1 MEANGFRRGTG
12 RRRGRSSRPRGLAHR
27 QLRVVFGR
35 RFPRRPVAEA
45 RRAINDDRLAQLGFE
60 RRFMTTTR
68 ILVVPTSAVPAQAP
82 AFEVASIRE
91 NRDGSVPQ
99 KFDWQPGGRVTVTA
113 YPLFQLIR
121 IAYNSNSIQTEGQI
135 VGGPSWLKSD
145 RFDLVAKA
153 NGSLDADETGRPTL
167 LIAMLRSLLED
178 RFHVRVHTELR
189 DALVYF
195 LALARTAGSDRS
207 CVDRRRRI
215 VAARLEPW
223 FRRIPR
229 TGAAGVA
236 AEPAATRFRASPW
249 RTWRRALR
257 VRGRWAGLFWIEP
270 ACQADGTRRSTSC
283 PRSCPDRTRIPR
295 RFRIPPPTPVQACC
309 RPCAINSG

>member
-1 MEANGFRRGTG
+1 MRGVLLAVVVAA
-12 RRRGRSSRPRGLAHR
+12 SMAIPR
-27 QLRVVFGR
+27 
-35 RFPRRPVAEA
+35 
-45 RRAINDDRLAQLGFE
+45 AQ
-60 RRFMTTTR
+60 TAT
-68 ILVVPTSAVPAQAP
+68 AP
-82 AFEVASIRE
+82 PSFEVASIRQ

-99 KFDWQPGGRVTVTA
+99 KFDWQHGGRVTVTA

-195 LALARTAGSDRS
+195 LALANKDGRLGPQLHRSAQEDCRGPVGTLVPPDSTHWCGWRGGGTGRYTIQGLTMADMATGFAGTWTVGRPVLDRTGLSGRWDAQIDFVPTFLPGPNADSAPIPNPAADSGPSMLSAMR
-207 CVDRRRRI
+207 DQLGLKLE
-215 VAARLEPW
+215 AARAKVEYLV
-223 FRRIPR
+223 ID
-229 TGAAGVA
+229 
-236 AEPAATRFRASPW
+236 
-249 RTWRRALR
+249 R
-257 VRGRWAGLFWIEP
+257 VER
-270 ACQADGTRRSTSC
+270 
-283 PRSCPDRTRIPR
+283 
-295 RFRIPPPTPVQACC
+295 PTPD
-309 RPCAINSG
+309 

>member
-1 MEANGFRRGTG
+1 MTKAVLLAVVVTA
-12 RRRGRSSRPRGLAHR
+12 SIAMPR
-27 QLRVVFGR
+27 
-35 RFPRRPVAEA
+35 
-45 RRAINDDRLAQLGFE
+45 AQ
-60 RRFMTTTR
+60 T
-68 ILVVPTSAVPAQAP
+68 PTASP
-82 AFEVASIRE
+82 AFEVASIRQ

-99 KFDWQPGGRVTVTA
+99 KFDWQHGGRVTVTA

-195 LALARTAGSDRS
+195 LALANKDGRLGPQLHRSAQEDCRGPVGTLVPPDSTHWCGWRGGGTGRYTIQGLTMADMATGFAG
-207 CVDRRRRI
+207 
-215 VAARLEPW
+215 
-223 FRRIPR
+223 
-229 TGAAGVA
+229 
-236 AEPAATRFRASPW
+236 
-249 RTWRRALR
+249 TWT
-257 VRGRWAGLFWIEP
+257 VGRPVL
-270 ACQADGTRRSTSC
+270 
-283 PRSCPDRTRIPR
+283 DRTRLSGRWDAQVDFVPTFLPGPNADSAPIPNPAADSGPSMLSAIADQLGLKLQAGR
-295 RFRIPPPTPVQACC
+295 ARVEYLVIDSVERPTPD
-309 RPCAINSG
+309 

>member
-1 MEANGFRRGTG
+1 M
-12 RRRGRSSRPRGLAHR
+12 PR
-27 QLRVVFGR
+27 
-35 RFPRRPVAEA
+35 
-45 RRAINDDRLAQLGFE
+45 AQ
-60 RRFMTTTR
+60 T
-68 ILVVPTSAVPAQAP
+68 PTASP
-82 AFEVASIRE
+82 AFEVASIRQ

-145 RFDLVAKA
+145 RFDFVAKA

-195 LALARTAGSDRS
+195 LALANKDGRLGPQLRRSAQEDCRGPVGTLVPPESTHWCGWRGGGTGRYTIQGLTMADMATGFAGTWTVGRPVLD
-207 CVDRRRRI
+207 
-215 VAARLEPW
+215 
-223 FRRIPR
+223 R
-229 TGAAGVA
+229 TGLSGRWDAQIDFVPTFLSGPNADSA
-236 AEPAATRFRASPW
+236 PIPNPAADSGPSMLSAMRDQLGLKLESARGKVEY
-249 RTWRRALR
+249 LVIDR
-257 VRGRWAGLFWIEP
+257 VER
-270 ACQADGTRRSTSC
+270 
-283 PRSCPDRTRIPR
+283 
-295 RFRIPPPTPVQACC
+295 PTPD
-309 RPCAINSG
+309 

>member
-1 MEANGFRRGTG
+1 MTKAVLLAVVVTA
-12 RRRGRSSRPRGLAHR
+12 SIAMPR
-27 QLRVVFGR
+27 
-35 RFPRRPVAEA
+35 
-45 RRAINDDRLAQLGFE
+45 AQ
-60 RRFMTTTR
+60 T
-68 ILVVPTSAVPAQAP
+68 PTASP
-82 AFEVASIRE
+82 AFEVASIRQ

-99 KFDWQPGGRVTVTA
+99 KFDWQHGGRVTVTA

-195 LALARTAGSDRS
+195 LALANKDGRLGPQLHRSAQEDCRGPVGTLVPPDSTHWCGWRGGGTGRYTIQGLTMADMATGFAGTWTVGRPVLDRTGLSGRWDAQIDFVPTFLPGPNADSAPIPNPAADSGPSMLSAMR
-207 CVDRRRRI
+207 DQLGLKLE
-215 VAARLEPW
+215 AARAKVEYLV
-223 FRRIPR
+223 ID
-229 TGAAGVA
+229 
-236 AEPAATRFRASPW
+236 
-249 RTWRRALR
+249 R
-257 VRGRWAGLFWIEP
+257 VER
-270 ACQADGTRRSTSC
+270 
-283 PRSCPDRTRIPR
+283 
-295 RFRIPPPTPVQACC
+295 PTPD
-309 RPCAINSG
+309 

>member
-1 MEANGFRRGTG
+1 MTKAVLLAVVVTA
-12 RRRGRSSRPRGLAHR
+12 SIAMPR
-27 QLRVVFGR
+27 
-35 RFPRRPVAEA
+35 
-45 RRAINDDRLAQLGFE
+45 AQ
-60 RRFMTTTR
+60 T
-68 ILVVPTSAVPAQAP
+68 PTASP
-82 AFEVASIRE
+82 AFEVASIRQ

-99 KFDWQPGGRVTVTA
+99 KFDWQHGGRVTVTA

-195 LALARTAGSDRS
+195 LALANKDGRLGPQLHRSAQEDCRGPVGTLVPPDSTHWCGWRGGGTGRYTIQGLTMADMATGFAGTWTVGRPVLDRTADRLRAHVLARTQRGFRTDS
-207 CVDRRRRI
+207 ESRRRLRSEHAVGHARSTRVEAGGRQGQGRI
-215 VAARLEPW
+215 SRHRSRGTADARL
-223 FRRIPR
+223 
-229 TGAAGVA
+229 AAI
-236 AEPAATRFRASPW
+236 TS
-249 RTWRRALR
+249 ALR
-257 VRGRWAGLFWIEP
+257 PGR
-270 ACQADGTRRSTSC
+270 
-283 PRSCPDRTRIPR
+283 RTE
-295 RFRIPPPTPVQACC
+295 
-309 RPCAINSG
+309 